1 MHRNIIIDGVHQ
13 RLMGNMITFKEYSQ
27 ELDELVPSVELTEEE
42 QSELNEV
49 LNTSARLKQRQ
60 KFQMRRAKISLARKN
75 QNRRLADTKRLK
87 QRARSRARNLLIKRL
102 FQGRSRSQI
111 PLSQRA
117 QVDKKLAML
126 KGAVKRIS
134 TKLLRRVKQDD
145 IARKTGHK
153 SKSRSSSSA
162 GAL

>member
-1 MHRNIIIDGVHQ
+1 M
-13 RLMGNMITFKEYSQ
+13 LKFKEYSK
-27 ELDELVPSVELTEEE
+27 ELDAVIESIELTEEDLQQLDE
-42 QSELNEV
+42 ILDTAARFKKRQSFIRKR
-49 LNTSARLKQRQ
+49 ARV
-60 KFQMRRAKISLARKN
+60 ALARKI
-75 QNRRLADTKRLK
+75 QAKRLATPERLK
-87 QRARSRARNLLIKRL
+87 ARAKNRAKSLLIKRL